1 MIRES
6 HEIKMNLYTDYVD
19 TRMTYLDEN
28 SVAIII
34 KTIFAGIVSSMVG
47 IGGGMITNPL
57 LLGMGLDPKET
68 SSTSTFLIM
77 TTALASTF
85 VYIFSGQLDVSFS
98 IYMAIPCTLSAY
110 YGSLKI
116 LEYMNRTKKNSILLL
131 IMFWFLVVSMAVI
144 LFKSYFDLKT
154 NEDLNLFK
162 LKNYC

>member
-1 MIRES
+1 MIRKSGE
-6 HEIKMNLYTDYVD
+6 KKKNLYPNFVD
-19 TRMTYLDEN
+19 KRMAYLDEN
-28 SVAIII
+28 STAIII

-47 IGGGMITNPL
+47 IGGGMITNPI

-85 VYIFSGQLDVSFS
+85 VYIFSGQLDVTFA
-98 IYMAIPCTLSAY
+98 ICMAIPCTLSAY

-116 LEYMNRTKKNSILLL
+116 LEYLNRTKKNSILLI

-144 LFKSYFDLKT
+144 IFKSYYDLKGN
-154 NEDLNLFK
+154 NELNLFE